1 MRLLKIFTGLACT
14 LAFTVQ
20 AAPIEQYAESLPDG
34 ASLSLMVQKVGA
46 STPSIDYHGKQ
57 LSLPA
62 STQKVVT
69 ALAALLQLGPDFKFI
84 TTMESSATFSNGVLN
99 GDLIVRFS
107 GDPTLKRQ
115 QLRNMVQSLKQ
126 QGLQKISGSL
136 VIDSSVFASHDK
148 APGWSW
154 NDLTQCFS
162 APPSAAIVDKNCFTI
177 ALQTSKQSGGTA
189 TAQVAPYYPV
199 QVISNVKSY
208 PQNSPD
214 ARYCE
219 FDVIASENQR
229 YTLAG
234 CMTQQEKPISLAFAI
249 QDGADYAG
257 QILKSEFQ
265 QAGIQIGNAIRYQT
279 SPTAPAKVLAQTQS
293 VALHDLLKV
302 MLKVSDNMIA
312 DTVFRTMGNRQY
324 GVPGTWRSGS
334 NAVRL
339 TLRQQAGI
347 DIGNTVIADGSGL
360 SRHNLIAADTM
371 MQILQYIAQH
381 DAQLD
386 FISMLPVSGQDGTL
400 RSRSG
405 FKDAGLDG
413 KVSAKT
419 GALQGVYNLAGF
431 ITTAS
436 GEKMAF
442 VQYLSGYAMSPQ
454 DRSSRKATLAGF
466 ESMLY
471 RDIYTSN

>member
-1 MRLLKIFTGLACT
+1 MRLLKIFTGLACS
-14 LAFTVQ
+14 LALTAQ
-20 AAPIEQYAESLPDG
+20 AVPVEQYTNLLPEG

-46 STPSIDYHGKQ
+46 PAPSIDYHGKQ

-69 ALAALLQLGPDFKFI
+69 ALAALLQLGPDYRFT
-84 TTMESSATFSNGVLN
+84 TTMESSAGISNGVLN
-99 GDLIVRFS
+99 GDLVVRFS

-115 QLRNMVQSLKQ
+115 QIRNMVQSLKQ
-126 QGLQKISGSL
+126 QGLQKVSGSL
-136 VIDSSVFASHDK
+136 VIDTSIFASHDK

-154 NDLTQCFS
+154 NDMTQCFS

-177 ALQTSKQSGGTA
+177 ALQTSKQDGGIA
-189 TAQVAPYYPV
+189 TPQVAPYYPV
-199 QVISNVKSY
+199 QVISNVRSY
-208 PQNSPD
+208 PRNSPD

-219 FDVIASENQR
+219 FDVTAGENQK
-229 YTLAG
+229 YTLTG
-234 CMTQQEKPISLAFAI
+234 CLTQQEKPISLAFAI
-249 QDGADYAG
+249 QDGAGYAA
-257 QILKSEFQ
+257 QIVKSEFQ
-265 QAGIQIGNAIRYQT
+265 QAGIQIGNAIRFQT
-279 SPTAPAKVLAQTQS
+279 SKTTPEKIIAQTQS
-293 VALHDLLKV
+293 DTLHNLLKV
-302 MLKVSDNMIA
+302 MLKESDNMIA
-312 DTVFRTMGNRQY
+312 DTVFRTLGNKQY
-324 GVPGTWRSGS
+324 GVPGTWRTGA
-334 NAVRL
+334 NAVRS
-339 TLRQQAGI
+339 TLRNQAGI

-371 MQILQYIAQH
+371 MQILQYIAKN

-413 KVSAKT
+413 KVLAKT

-454 DRSSRKATLAGF
+454 DRSGRKATLAGF
-466 ESMLY
+466 ESQLY
-471 RDIYTSN
+471 RDIYTNN